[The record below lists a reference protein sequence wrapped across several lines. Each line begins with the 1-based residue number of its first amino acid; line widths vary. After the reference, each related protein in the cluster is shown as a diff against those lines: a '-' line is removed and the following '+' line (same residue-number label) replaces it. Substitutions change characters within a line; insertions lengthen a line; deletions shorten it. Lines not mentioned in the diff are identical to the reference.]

1 MIVLLAAAVVLGFP
15 ACATWA
21 VRTGGRWR
29 LWLTTGLALVAIA
42 ALAGG
47 SMLIFGRRPPDRSL
61 AAAVLPVLLLAG
73 WSLGLPVVIGAL
85 SIEVARLRLRAGWAL
100 HLVAAILAFVAF
112 VVATMFA
119 VYQVRPAAPS
129 LAGRRHSDIFRSSPF
144 WRARS
149 TAARNAQCAST
160 A

>member
-47 SMLIFGRRPPDRSL
+47 SMLIFGRRPPDRGL

-100 HLVAAILAFVAF
+100 YLVAVILAFVAF

-119 VYQVRPAAPS
+119 VYQVA
-129 LAGRRHSDIFRSSPF
+129 AGRP
-144 WRARS
+144 
-149 TAARNAQCAST
+149 
-160 A
+160 